1 MRKKY
6 LIAIILFVVFSL
18 SALAFS
24 FWYITRQ
31 SEKNMRGQYFF
42 ANTRKNIQNIG
53 LIKMITPE
61 NGDINIYYEK
71 GVWRFMEAADY
82 FINTDMLAIFYKMVN
97 DSIIVTVNDVDFGSK
112 KLMTAKDASES
123 EQGTQVVVY
132 DMDGNVLDDVV
143 IGDVTQ
149 SGKERLARYTNGHY
163 AYGISSANPFS
174 GEASAWI
181 PMPLLEV
188 KNYMLESLKIGDKKL
203 NREQLNVLIS
213 SSKVVKDVV
222 NAVSF
227 VFYDGIVSRHDFETD
242 FPDSKAKRIV
252 LETDVGEVYVLDVY
266 KIDETYWLSVKLTT
280 TKIFVRGVKELVD
293 SNQVYYADWVF
304 QLNEEQGAV
313 LYEAQL

>member
-1 MRKKY
+1 
-6 LIAIILFVVFSL
+6 
-18 SALAFS
+18 
-24 FWYITRQ
+24 
-31 SEKNMRGQYFF
+31 
-42 ANTRKNIQNIG
+42 
-53 LIKMITPE
+53 
-61 NGDINIYYEK
+61 
-71 GVWRFMEAADY
+71 
-82 FINTDMLAIFYKMVN
+82 
-97 DSIIVTVNDVDFGSK
+97 
-112 KLMTAKDASES
+112 
-123 EQGTQVVVY
+123 
-132 DMDGNVLDDVV
+132 
-143 IGDVTQ
+143 
-149 SGKERLARYTNGHY
+149 LARYTNGHY

-304 QLNEEQGAV
+304 QLNEEQGAI